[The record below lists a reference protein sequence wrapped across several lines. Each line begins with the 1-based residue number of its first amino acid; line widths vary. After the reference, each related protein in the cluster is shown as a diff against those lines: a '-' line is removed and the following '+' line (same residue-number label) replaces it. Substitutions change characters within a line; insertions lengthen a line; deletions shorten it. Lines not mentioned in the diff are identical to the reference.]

1 VRMSK
6 FFNKLLVKA
15 GVVESRKDRE
25 AAAAA
30 QTLASLPEAELRDV
44 DVHYRQTAHHGLP
57 THSTAVCYDSVQGLL
72 AIGTKDGAA
81 KVFGA
86 RGVERLLSPPGSQ
99 APAACMAFAEGLG
112 YLAVGTQLPAL
123 YVWDLRDSRRIRCA
137 TIELRD
143 FPVCMH
149 APVGTGYLNIGT
161 NSEKSFLW
169 RLYVAKAIGL

>member
-1 VRMSK
+1 
-6 FFNKLLVKA
+6 
-15 GVVESRKDRE
+15 
-25 AAAAA
+25 
-30 QTLASLPEAELRDV
+30 
-44 DVHYRQTAHHGLP
+44 
-57 THSTAVCYDSVQGLL
+57 VCYDSVQGLL
-72 AIGTKDGAA
+72 AIGTKDGSV

-161 NSEKSFLW
+161 DSEKSFLW
-169 RLYVAKAIGL
+169 RLYIANAIGR